1 VSLKIEGNMQGL
13 TIAPMLLISF
23 VENAFKHS
31 NKNHRPGI
39 LIHLMADSGKLSF
52 EVVNYLKKAGSGADE
67 PSSGIDLHTIK
78 RRLELIYP
86 GRHTLSI
93 NQDAETFKIHLE
105 IIS

>member
-1 VSLKIEGNMQGL
+1 
-13 TIAPMLLISF
+13 MLLISF

-52 EVVNYLKKAGSGADE
+52 EVKNYLKKAGSGAEE
-67 PSSGIDLHTIK
+67 PSSGIGLHTIR

-93 NQDAETFKIHLE
+93 NQDAETFMIHLE
-105 IIS
+105 IIN